1 MSAAPPL
8 VMSSGRAG
16 RALLGL
22 LALAVVVFL
31 VFPVFVII
39 PISFSGSSFL
49 TFPPESLSLQ
59 WYEKF
64 LSRADW
70 LEATWLSLWVA
81 ALVTVLATVL
91 GTAAAFGV
99 VRGRFPGQKLV
110 VAFLLSPLIV
120 PGIIVAI
127 AVYFFYA
134 RLGIVGSPVAIA
146 VAHTALAVPFVVV
159 NVSAV
164 LHGFDTRLEQA
175 AQNLG
180 AGTWTTFRLVTF
192 PLIRPGVFAGGL
204 FAFITSF
211 DELIVALFITAPG
224 HVTLPARMWESMRN
238 EIDPTIAAVSTLE
251 IVLSVALFFVAGRL
265 QARAA
270 ERGA

>member
-1 MSAAPPL
+1 
-8 VMSSGRAG
+8 MSSGRAG

-22 LALAVVVFL
+22 AALLVVAFL
-31 VFPVFVII
+31 VFPVVVIV
-39 PISFSGSSFL
+39 PISFSGSAFL

-59 WYEKF
+59 WYAKF
-64 LSRADW
+64 FARADW

-81 ALVTVLATVL
+81 GLVTLMATVL

-99 VRGRFPGQKLV
+99 VRGRFPGQRLV

-146 VAHTALAVPFVVV
+146 LAHTALAVPFVVV

-164 LHGFDTRLEQA
+164 LHGVDRRLEQA

-180 AGTWTTFRLVTF
+180 ASAWTTFRLITF
-192 PLIRPGVFAGGL
+192 PLIRPGVLAGGL
-204 FAFITSF
+204 FAFIASF

-224 HVTLPARMWESMRN
+224 HVTLPARMWQSMRN
-238 EIDPTIAAVSTLE
+238 EIDPTIAAVSSLE
-251 IVLSVALFFVAGRL
+251 ILLSVALFFVAARL

-270 ERGA
+270 GGGA